1 MTLPPPL
8 VPASDRLPSR
18 EEPRGQTEQT
28 HLDRVRGSTPPSSPV
43 GDAGDQAKR
52 PGPKRAGARGGGSA
66 ASLRCPRRQRQ
77 DREQDRPAGEGSDEP
92 PGTLGTPRTA
102 LHIDGQH
109 PLAQV
114 YPAPARRG
122 RATASRPCG
131 RGGGGMAPRRL
142 RGAAQPPAYR
152 TGCTRGGGTHAAR
165 VSNRSHGKS
174 WLPVVPSGDFC
185 GIAL

>member
-28 HLDRVRGSTPPSSPV
+28 HLDRVGGPNTLSSPV

-77 DREQDRPAGEGSDEP
+77 DREKDRPAGEGGDDP
-92 PGTLGTPRTA
+92 QGARLTARTA

-114 YPAPARRG
+114 RPAPSRRDRAGDRLDAWLARRWREG
-122 RATASRPCG
+122 
-131 RGGGGMAPRRL
+131 
-142 RGAAQPPAYR
+142 
-152 TGCTRGGGTHAAR
+152 
-165 VSNRSHGKS
+165 
-174 WLPVVPSGDFC
+174 PSQLADC
-185 GIAL
+185 SQ